1 MQTITTKQFIGDA
14 NSCASFGICVATLL
28 DETKNKQEFLPMY
41 LFFVPSAV
49 AFLAIFGISLRNQFA
64 ERTNI

>member
-1 MQTITTKQFIGDA
+1 VKR
-14 NSCASFGICVATLL
+14 
-28 DETKNKQEFLPMY
+28 KNKQEFLPMY
-41 LFFVPSAV
+41 LFFAPSAL